1 MAEWKDTLNL
11 PRTDFPMKANLQTAE
26 PQALARWAEM
36 RLYERIREHRAGRKK
51 FVLHDGPPYANGR
64 IHLGTAMNKILKDLV
79 VKSRTMM
86 GFDAPYVLGY
96 DCHGLPI
103 ELKVDR
109 ELGPKKRDMSIAD
122 FRRACRDYAT
132 RYIDVMSVEFQ
143 RLGVF
148 GDWDHLYLT
157 MDFRYQAAIARA
169 LGKFVERGLV
179 YKGKKPVHWCIH
191 CRTALAEAE
200 VEYAD
205 HSSPS
210 IYVEFP
216 LGSSSVEEL
225 VKRVPALAGRQVSVL
240 IWTTTPWTIPSN
252 LAIAFHPEFD
262 YAAYDVDGRAVI
274 VAEALAAKV
283 AEAGGR
289 TFGVPIARMKG
300 EQLEHIR
307 FRHPLYA
314 RDSVGVLADYV
325 TLEAG
330 TGAVHTAP
338 GHGSDDFA
346 TGMKYGLEIY
356 APVGPGGHFLETVEL
371 FGGQRVFDA
380 NPKIEEALK
389 ERGRLWHREVFQHAY
404 PHCWR
409 CHNPVIFLATSQ
421 WFIAMDAPFDASSTD
436 GSRPSTLP
444 PTQRNLEQNRG
455 TKGSG
460 RPEHVEGRIPDP
472 AFRQDPAR
480 TLRGAALAAIDT
492 QVTWVP
498 AWGHD
503 RIYNMVANRPDWCIS
518 RQRAWG
524 VPIPAV
530 DCIKCGDA
538 MLTPELVERA
548 AGVFDVYGADAW
560 YERPVAEF
568 IPDGLTCPT
577 CGGTEFERERD
588 ILDVWFDSGSS
599 HEAVLP
605 FRPEL
610 TWPADV
616 YLEGSDQHRGW
627 FQSSLLVGLGT
638 RNKPPF
644 REVVTHGFIVT
655 EDGHKM
661 SKSLGNSIEPQE
673 IIKDSGA
680 EIIRLWVAMVD
691 FREEVRISK
700 QILAR
705 VIEAYR
711 KIRNTLRYLASNLY
725 DFDPAVD
732 RVPLDRMQEVDRFAL
747 ARYGAAAASV
757 LRAYEQYDFPT
768 IFQAI
773 NQFTTVDLSAFYA
786 DVSKDCLYTFV
797 AASPD
802 RRSAQTAMFI
812 IADGLTR
819 LLAPILP
826 MTTDEL
832 WRHLP
837 GVREQSVHL
846 AEFPRDVDGLSEA
859 GLVARWE
866 RLMRMRDEVNRA
878 LEAER
883 QAKTIGNSLGAKVT
897 LRARGEDG
905 RLLEQYRDDLAM
917 LFIVSEVDLQRGD
930 GEGPDLEI
938 TVTRAEGDKCP
949 RCWRIVPSVSSAPG
963 TQGLCDRCVEALQGN
978 GRPVA
983 G

>member
-11 PRTDFPMKANLQTAE
+11 PRTAFPMKANLQTAE
-26 PQALARWAEM
+26 PQALERWAKM
-36 RLYERIREHRAGRKK
+36 RLYDRILESRAGRKK

-64 IHLGTAMNKILKDLV
+64 IHIGTAMNKILKDLV

-109 ELGPKKRDMSIAD
+109 ELGPKKREMSVAD

-132 RYIDVMSVEFQ
+132 KFIDVMSVEFQ

-169 LGKFVERGLV
+169 FGKFVERGLV

-216 LGSSSVEEL
+216 LAESSAETLRS
-225 VKRVPALAGRQVSVL
+225 RVPSLAGRQVSVL

-274 VAEALAAKV
+274 IAEPLEAAV
-283 AEAGGR
+283 SAATGR
-289 TFGVPIARMKG
+289 TLGKPVARMKG
-300 EQLEHIR
+300 TDLEHIR
-307 FRHPLYA
+307 FQHPLYA

-338 GHGSDDFA
+338 GHGSDDYI
-346 TGMKYGLEIY
+346 TGVKYGLEIY
-356 APVGPGGHFLETVEL
+356 APVGPGGHFLDTVQL

-380 NPKIEEALK
+380 NPAIEEALK
-389 ERGRLWHREVFQHAY
+389 ERGRLWHRESFQHSY

-421 WFIAMDAPFDASSTD
+421 WFIAMDGPLDPGTT
-436 GSRPSTLP
+436 GS
-444 PTQRNLEQNRG
+444 
-455 TKGSG
+455 
-460 RPEHVEGRIPDP
+460 
-472 AFRQDPAR
+472 R
-480 TLRGAALAAIDT
+480 TLRGAALDAIDNA
-492 QVTWVP
+492 VRWVP
-498 AWGHD
+498 AWGRD
-503 RIYNMVANRPDWCIS
+503 RIYNMIANRPDWCIS

-530 DCIKCGDA
+530 DCVKCGEA
-538 MLTPELVERA
+538 LLTPELVERA
-548 AGVFDVYGADAW
+548 AGVFDTYGADAW
-560 YERPVAEF
+560 YERPANEF
-568 IPDGLTCPT
+568 IPDGLTCAT

-638 RNKPPF
+638 RGRPPF
-644 REVVTHGFIVT
+644 REVVTHGFIVA

-691 FREEVRISK
+691 FREEIRVGK

-705 VIEAYR
+705 VVEAYR
-711 KIRNTLRYLASNLY
+711 KMRNTLRYLVSNLY

-732 RVPLDRMQEVDRFAL
+732 RVALDRMQEVDRFAL
-747 ARYGAAAASV
+747 SRYGSMAATV
-757 LRAYEQYDFPT
+757 LRAYEAYDFPSV
-768 IFQAI
+768 FQAI
-773 NQFTTVDLSAFYA
+773 NQYTTVDLSAFYA
-786 DVSKDCLYTFV
+786 DVSKDRLYTF
-797 AASPD
+797 AAGSPE

-812 IADGLTR
+812 IGEGLTE

-832 WRHLP
+832 WQHLP
-837 GVREQSVHL
+837 GKREESVHL
-846 AEFPRDVDGLSEA
+846 AEFPHNVDALQDPD
-859 GLVARWE
+859 LTARWD
-866 RLMRMRDEVNRA
+866 RLMQIRDEVNRA
-878 LEAER
+878 LETER
-883 QAKTIGNSLGAKVT
+883 QAKTIGNSLGAKVA
-897 LRARGEDG
+897 LRASGEDA
-905 RLLEQYRDDLAM
+905 RLLDQYRDDLAM
-917 LFIVSEVDLQRGD
+917 LFIVSQASVDRRDQDGTGVEVVVQ
-930 GEGPDLEI
+930 
-938 TVTRAEGDKCP
+938 RAEGSKCP
-949 RCWRIVPSVSSAPG
+949 RCWRIVPTVSTAAE
-963 TQGLCDRCVEALQGN
+963 TEGLCDRCIDALQGTS
-978 GRPVA
+978 GTVA